1 MANRAAQWVV
11 VPVLAFVACL
21 VGAPCLW
28 GQGLSAGAAGG
39 TLGLGAQVGASFSPH
54 VAARVGIFAGEV
66 SRDFEASGVD
76 YDGDL
81 ELGHLAGWLDIHPGG
96 TGFRLSVGAIFND
109 TELSGRASLNQ
120 LLDEVD
126 PDDIPPGVEIPDD
139 LGTLTA
145 RHEPDEI
152 VPYAG
157 LGFSRRPSESGWSFT
172 FDLGAYYQGAPDV
185 EAQLQTT
192 LPIDSVPGL
201 RELVDQALAE
211 HEADLEEEAEDYRF
225 YPVVM
230 LGVSYR
236 F

>member
-1 MANRAAQWVV
+1 MTNRAAQRTIG
-11 VPVLAFVACL
+11 PVLVAIACL
-21 VGAPCLW
+21 VWAPRLGA
-28 GQGLSAGAAGG
+28 QGLSAGAAAG
-39 TLGLGAQVGASFSPH
+39 TLGWGAQVGAAFSPH
-54 VAARVGIFAGEV
+54 LAARVGIFTGEV
-66 SRDFEASGVD
+66 SRDFEASGVE
-76 YDGDL
+76 YDGEL
-81 ELGHLAGWLDIHPGG
+81 ELGHLAGLLDIHPGG
-96 TGFRLSVGAIFND
+96 SGFRLSVGAIFND
-109 TELSGRASLNQ
+109 TELSGEAPLNQ

-126 PDDIPPGVEIPDD
+126 PEDIPPGVEIPED

-157 LGFSRRPSESGWSFT
+157 LGFSRRPSASGWSFT

-185 EAQLQTT
+185 EAQLHTT

-211 HEADLEEEAEDYRF
+211 HEADLEEEAEDYQF

>member
-1 MANRAAQWVV
+1 MANRAVLKVV
-11 VPVLAFVACL
+11 VLVVVVAAGL
-21 VGAPCLW
+21 VGSPRLQA
-28 GQGLSAGAAGG
+28 QGLSAGAAAG
-39 TLGLGAQVGASFSPH
+39 TLGWGAQVGASFSPH
-54 VAARVGIFAGEV
+54 LGARVGIFTGEV
-66 SRDFEASGVD
+66 TRDFEASGVE
-76 YDGDL
+76 YDGELD
-81 ELGHLAGWLDIHPGG
+81 LGHVAGLLDIHPGAS
-96 TGFRLSVGAIFND
+96 GFRFSLGAVFND
-109 TELSGRASLNQ
+109 TELSGRAPLNQ

-126 PDDIPPGVEIPDD
+126 PDDIPPGIEIPED

-145 RHEPDEI
+145 SHEPDEI

-185 EAQLQTT
+185 ESQLHTT

-211 HEADLEEEAEDYRF
+211 HEADLEEEAEDYQF

>member
-1 MANRAAQWVV
+1 MANRAVQRTLG
-11 VPVLAFVACL
+11 PVLVAIVCL
-21 VGAPCLW
+21 AWAPRLGA
-28 GQGLSAGAAGG
+28 QGLAAGAAAG
-39 TLGLGAQVGASFSPH
+39 TLGWGAQVGASFSPH
-54 VAARVGIFAGEV
+54 LAARVGIFTGEV
-66 SRDFEASGVD
+66 SRDFEASGVE
-76 YDGDL
+76 YDGEL
-81 ELGHLAGWLDIHPGG
+81 ELGHLAGLLDIHPGDS
-96 TGFRLSVGAIFND
+96 GFRFSVGAIFND
-109 TELSGRASLNQ
+109 TDLSGEASLNQ
-120 LLDEVD
+120 LLAEVD

-157 LGFSRRPSESGWSFT
+157 LGFSRRPAESGWTFT

-185 EAQLQTT
+185 ESELHTT

-211 HEADLEEEAEDYRF
+211 HEADLEEEAEDYQF

-230 LGVSYR
+230 FGVSYR